1 METDLFRPYGV
12 TNPMVARAVKR
23 TGSRC
28 VGWSIRSLDTLR
40 QRSREAVARR
50 IRRRLGDGKVI
61 LLHDDRPGAERLLAM
76 VLNDLQRG
84 ATARRPYANCLK
96 PRNHEDSVTSFHPRP
111 APVGLTARAGLPASF
126 KERLAEA
133 SRENRTIQCDF
144 TQRKQVRRMKN
155 EIELKGRFYYDN
167 SLAMALDYTVP
178 EGDKVIIRNDRIILK
193 TAGQVTQTA
202 TSANPMLQQVALMIR
217 ASMTGDLSQ
226 FGQGG
231 RSATP
236 KRRVSGGENGSRVE
250 ARPQVHRLDHALLR
264 PEGHD
269 LRPHGTLRDRGRAFG
284 LRIPQ
289 QAFQPPGRPRKVQP

>member
-1 METDLFRPYGV
+1 MKIASLLFIP
-12 TNPMVARAVKR
+12 A
-23 TGSRC
+23 
-28 VGWSIRSLDTLR
+28 
-40 QRSREAVARR
+40 
-50 IRRRLGDGKVI
+50 
-61 LLHDDRPGAERLLAM
+61 LLL
-76 VLNDLQRG
+76 
-84 ATARRPYANCLK
+84 
-96 PRNHEDSVTSFHPRP
+96 S
-111 APVGLTARAGLPASF
+111 GLTARAGLPASF

-226 FGQGG
+226 FGQGWQIG
-231 RSATP
+231 YTE
-236 KRRVSGGENGSRVE
+236 KEGVGGGENGSRVE

-269 LRPHGTLRDRGRAFG
+269 LRPHGTLRDPRRAFG

-289 QAFQPPGRPRKVQP
+289 QAFQPPGRPRKIQPLTLRPHPMQDLFTSIDNYLAQEGHYAFRVRLDASHPVYRGHFPGHPVLPGSARCNSYGNA

>member
-1 METDLFRPYGV
+1 MKIASLLFIP
-12 TNPMVARAVKR
+12 A
-23 TGSRC
+23 
-28 VGWSIRSLDTLR
+28 
-40 QRSREAVARR
+40 
-50 IRRRLGDGKVI
+50 
-61 LLHDDRPGAERLLAM
+61 LLL
-76 VLNDLQRG
+76 
-84 ATARRPYANCLK
+84 
-96 PRNHEDSVTSFHPRP
+96 S
-111 APVGLTARAGLPASF
+111 GLTARAGLPASF

-226 FGQGG
+226 FGQGEVKMVPE
-231 RSATP
+231 S
-236 KRRVSGGENGSRVE
+236 KRARKYIDSITLCFDLKDMTLDRMELCETEGGHSVYEFRNKRFNLPVDP
-250 ARPQVHRLDHALLR
+250 ARFNP
-264 PEGHD
+264 
-269 LRPHGTLRDRGRAFG
+269 
-284 LRIPQ
+284 
-289 QAFQPPGRPRKVQP
+289 

>member
-1 METDLFRPYGV
+1 MKIASLLFIP
-12 TNPMVARAVKR
+12 A
-23 TGSRC
+23 
-28 VGWSIRSLDTLR
+28 
-40 QRSREAVARR
+40 
-50 IRRRLGDGKVI
+50 
-61 LLHDDRPGAERLLAM
+61 LLL
-76 VLNDLQRG
+76 
-84 ATARRPYANCLK
+84 
-96 PRNHEDSVTSFHPRP
+96 S
-111 APVGLTARAGLPASF
+111 GLTARAGLPASF

-202 TSANPMLQQVALMIR
+202 TS
-217 ASMTGDLSQ
+217 
-226 FGQGG
+226 
-231 RSATP
+231 
-236 KRRVSGGENGSRVE
+236 ENGSRIE

-289 QAFQPPGRPRKVQP
+289 QAFQPPGRPRKV